1 MPGESTNW
9 LPPYAVHAS
18 TSTRT
23 HGGAPP
29 PANSA
34 SAASG
39 NVGRKG
45 ARLCHMGT
53 VPV

>member
-1 MPGESTNW
+1 VPGESTNW

-18 TSTRT
+18 TRTRT
-23 HGGAPP
+23 HGGASP

-39 NVGRKG
+39 NVGRNG
-45 ARLCHMGT
+45 ERLCHIGT